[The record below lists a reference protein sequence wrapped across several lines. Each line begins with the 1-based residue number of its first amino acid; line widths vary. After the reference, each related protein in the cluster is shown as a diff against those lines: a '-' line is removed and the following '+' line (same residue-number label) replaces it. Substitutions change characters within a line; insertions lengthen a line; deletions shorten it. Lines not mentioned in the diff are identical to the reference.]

1 MFHDVF
7 MRKISKSVEIIN
19 SSKSP
24 IELNLSNSKNGEM
37 TARIQLKLFVCG
49 K

>member
-1 MFHDVF
+1 MMKYLVMVKETQED
-7 MRKISKSVEIIN
+7 ST
-19 SSKSP
+19 

-37 TARIQLKLFVCG
+37 TARIQLNLFVCG